1 MVDNI
6 KIAVLGGDRRQIYAL
21 SALACGNRRIAVYG
35 IPRESVSLVSSAEI
49 EYAERIEEALEGA
62 KVVLLPFPASADGVR
77 INCPLDACSDSEVA
91 HKNAKL
97 STVEKYVDKDALII
111 GGRLP
116 LPFVLSVRQNGFR
129 VTDLLEVE
137 GFEMKNA
144 YISAEAATSIAMNSL
159 SKNIRGAKIAVT
171 GFGRISKH
179 LCRLLSLLGADVTA
193 CARRLSDLVYAE
205 TLGYAT
211 LMIKGERWCDSL
223 AKGYDMIF
231 NTVPDRIFD
240 REFLASVDKGTLM
253 VELASA
259 PGGFDIGAAQEFGSN
274 LSWALSL
281 PGKYAPESA
290 GEMIGET
297 VLEHLKGDGRL

>member
-1 MVDNI
+1 
-6 KIAVLGGDRRQIYAL
+6 
-21 SALACGNRRIAVYG
+21 
-35 IPRESVSLVSSAEI
+35 
-49 EYAERIEEALEGA
+49 
-62 KVVLLPFPASADGVR
+62 
-77 INCPLDACSDSEVA
+77 
-91 HKNAKL
+91 
-97 STVEKYVDKDALII
+97 
-111 GGRLP
+111 
-116 LPFVLSVRQNGFR
+116 
-129 VTDLLEVE
+129 VE

-240 REFLASVDKGTLM
+240 RVFLSSADKKTLM

-290 GEMIGET
+290 GKLIAECVEALLDSGGET
-297 VLEHLKGDGRL
+297 V